1 MAARLFG
8 LVRGQAAVRG
18 SGLWRAAVTPSSSS
32 SSSSSLLAR
41 RWIGEQSWGADALK
55 KKGEVLVSSSGKAG
69 SQEILL
75 SKESVQDV
83 PDHVKKL
90 GDEIL
95 MLNVVDIRDLLSR
108 LQSRLGIT
116 DDQLGRGGGGGGG
129 VGGGGGDASSGAP
142 AAAAAA
148 AAAAPKDTF
157 DIKLTVVDAKSKI
170 KVIKEVRVI
179 TGLGLA
185 ESKALVEKAPC
196 MLKAG
201 VKKEEAEKL
210 KKVLEEAG
218 ASVDLE

>member
-1 MAARLFG
+1 MEPNGNAEEL
-8 LVRGQAAVRG
+8 
-18 SGLWRAAVTPSSSS
+18 
-32 SSSSSLLAR
+32 
-41 RWIGEQSWGADALK
+41 
-55 KKGEVLVSSSGKAG
+55 
-69 SQEILL
+69 LL
-75 SKESVQDV
+75 SKEAVQDV

-95 MLNVVDIRDLLSR
+95 MLNVIDIRDLLSR

-129 VGGGGGDASSGAP
+129 GGNASSAAP

-148 AAAAPKDTF
+148 VAAPKDTF

-196 MLKAG
+196 VLKTG
-201 VKKEEAEKL
+201 VKKDEAEKI
-210 KKVLEEAG
+210 KKLLVDAG
-218 ASVDLE
+218 AGVDLE

>member
-1 MAARLFG
+1 MAARLQG
-8 LVRGQAAVRG
+8 LVRARG
-18 SGLWRAAVTPSSSS
+18 GFGLLRAAVTPSSSS
-32 SSSSSLLAR
+32 SSSLVAR
-41 RWIGEQSWGADALK
+41 RWIGEQSWGAGALK
-55 KKGEVLVSSSGKAG
+55 KKGEVLEPNGNA
-69 SQEILL
+69 EELLL
-75 SKESVQDV
+75 SKEAVQDV

-95 MLNVVDIRDLLSR
+95 MLNVIDIRDLLSR

-129 VGGGGGDASSGAP
+129 GGNASSAAP

-148 AAAAPKDTF
+148 VAAPKDTF

-170 KVIKEVRVI
+170 KVINEVRVI

-196 MLKAG
+196 VLKTG
-201 VKKEEAEKL
+201 VKKDEAEKI
-210 KKVLEEAG
+210 KKLLVDAG
-218 ASVDLE
+218 AGVDLE